1 MLLRGI
7 FYTFAIIISF
17 LLQTSVF
24 SFLKLAD
31 TAPNVML
38 ALVVCIAMMRGRKEG
53 LIIGFFCGLLIDLF
67 YGTTMGQYALL
78 YVVIGYVN
86 GYFHKL
92 YFRDDFML
100 PLAVLLGNSLIYDIL
115 VYIFFFLLR
124 GRLGFFYF
132 LWSIIIPEA
141 VYTAIVAFCVY
152 GILLPILARIEAHEE
167 RGTI

>member
-53 LIIGFFCGLLIDLF
+53 LIVGFFCGLLIDLF

-78 YVVIGYVN
+78 FFGS
-86 GYFHKL
+86 L
-92 YFRDDFML
+92 YRS
-100 PLAVLLGNSLIYDIL
+100 P
-115 VYIFFFLLR
+115 FLMR
-124 GRLGFFYF
+124 FY
-132 LWSIIIPEA
+132 S
-141 VYTAIVAFCVY
+141 C
-152 GILLPILARIEAHEE
+152 
-167 RGTI
+167 

>member
-1 MLLRGI
+1 MLVRGL
-7 FYTFAIIISF
+7 FYTIAIIISF

-24 SFLKLAD
+24 SFLKLAG

-38 ALVVCIAMMRGRKEG
+38 AFVVCIAMIRGRKEG
-53 LIIGFFCGLLIDLF
+53 TVVGFFCGLLVDLF
-67 YGTTMGQYALL
+67 YGTTLGPYALL
-78 YVVIGYVN
+78 YVAIGYVN

-92 YFRDDFML
+92 YFQDDFML
-100 PLAVLLGNSLIYDIL
+100 PLAVLIGNSLIYDIL

-124 GRLGFFYF
+124 GRFGFFYF

-141 VYTAIVAFCVY
+141 IYTAIVAFCVY
-152 GILLPILARIEAHEE
+152 VVLLPILIRIEAYEE